1 MAVVGAGGALLV
13 VLAIVAVVYLRD
25 GSQMANQNPPD
36 PGATTGMPPAPLEAA
51 PLPVASIPTPAVPAQ
66 GSADASA
73 GLAPG
78 QQPAPAAS
86 AARPRAIPRP
96 PTSVPAAGAAVAQ
109 SPLDRPAASAA
120 FSGRAYISTEV
131 DVRPEVVRQVPP
143 VYPEDALAQRL
154 GDIVVLKVLVGA
166 TGRPEDIQVLRGSQK
181 TPAFNAAAITAVR
194 QWAFSPA
201 RKNGLPVPCW
211 WAVGVPFEPPK

>member
-1 MAVVGAGGALLV
+1 MV
-13 VLAIVAVVYLRD
+13 VLP
-25 GSQMANQNPPD
+25 PPD
-36 PGATTGMPPAPLEAA
+36 R
-51 PLPVASIPTPAVPAQ
+51 
-66 GSADASA
+66 
-73 GLAPG
+73 
-78 QQPAPAAS
+78 PAPAAG
-86 AARPRAIPRP
+86 
-96 PTSVPAAGAAVAQ
+96 PAAGT
-109 SPLDRPAASAA
+109 PA
-120 FSGRAYISTEV
+120 GRVYLSTEV

-143 VYPEDALAQRL
+143 IYPEGALAQRL
-154 GDIVVLKVLVGA
+154 QDVVVLKVLIGP